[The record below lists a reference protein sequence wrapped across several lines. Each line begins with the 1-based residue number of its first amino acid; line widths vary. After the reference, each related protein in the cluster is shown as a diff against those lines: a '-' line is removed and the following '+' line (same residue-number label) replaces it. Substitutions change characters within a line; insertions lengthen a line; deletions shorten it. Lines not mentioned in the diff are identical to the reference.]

1 MFVFGYRNPS
11 SGFVRAIICM
21 LLGLAL
27 MVWPDRSGQMVVR
40 IIGIAAIISGIISIA
55 VTLRLRRTRA
65 LAVSATSAFV
75 TSVFGIL
82 LLLYPDPFIK
92 VVMFIIG
99 LVLTVFGIHQT
110 VSLFSARSYV
120 TVSVFNYIFA
130 IIAALAGIVIIF
142 KPFKTVSVFMIFI
155 GASIFVYGV
164 SSILAAF
171 KMRNAIKAFKE
182 ANSPAPDLK
191 VDRDGFSEYE
201 DVTGK

>member
-27 MVWPDRSGQMVVR
+27 IVWPDRSGQMVVR
-40 IIGIAAIISGIISIA
+40 IIGIAAVISGITSIA
-55 VTLRLRRTRA
+55 VTFRLRRTRA

-75 TSVFGIL
+75 TSVFGVL
-82 LLLYPDPFIK
+82 LIMYPEPFIK

-110 VSLFSARSYV
+110 ASLFSARNYV

-130 IIAALAGIVIIF
+130 VVTALAGIVILF
-142 KPFKTVSVFMIFI
+142 RPFKTVEVLMIFI
-155 GASIFVYGV
+155 GASILVYGV
-164 SSILAAF
+164 SSLMAAI

-191 VDRDGFSEYE
+191 VDSDGFSEYE
-201 DVTGK
+201 DVTRK